1 MLYFRVKT
9 GKTIGKNKTPLF
21 KITDKSG
28 KSVTDKKVLNYIT
41 NLVIPPA
48 YDNVTIFYES
58 SPKILFE
65 GFDDKGRKQQ
75 IYSKLHKQKAMK
87 KKFLNLLDFGKVLPK
102 IHADI
107 NKYITNSKSTK
118 NKIISLI
125 IKIVMICGFRIGNL
139 KYQKLYNSFGISNIF
154 KNHIKM
160 EGKQMIIKFI
170 GKKGVL
176 NECVISNIVLIN
188 EVNKL
193 ISNKTANDYV
203 FTYKN
208 DKGETNVI
216 KAIEINKWLKSY
228 HENITS
234 KAFRTWDTNILFI
247 EYMRNSEDPVKL
259 TIQKRKK
266 NVISALKVISCQINN
281 TPAICKKEYLHG
293 DLFELY
299 INHPKKYKKYFFGC
313 IKSSACF
320 MNYLQDVF
328 AKK

>member
-1 MLYFRVKT
+1 MLYFRVKENIT
-9 GKTIGKNKTPLF
+9 GKNKKQLF
-21 KITDKSG
+21 KIIDKND
-28 KSVTDKKVLNYIT
+28 KVVTDKKVLNYIT
-41 NLVIPPA
+41 SLVIPPA

-65 GFDDKGRKQQ
+65 GFDAKGRKQQ
-75 IYSKLHKQKAMK
+75 IYSKLHKKKAMK

-102 IHADI
+102 IHSDI
-107 NKYITNSKSTK
+107 NKHITNPKPTK

-160 EGKQMIIKFI
+160 DGKQMVIKFI

-176 NECVISNIVLIN
+176 NECVISNTVLIN

-193 ISNKTANDYV
+193 ILNKNSKDYV
-203 FTYKN
+203 FMYTN
-208 DKGETNVI
+208 DKGETGVV
-216 KAIEINKWLKSY
+216 KAIEINKWLKYY

-247 EYMRNSEDPVKL
+247 EYMRNAEDPVKSN
-259 TIQKRKK
+259 IQKRKK
-266 NVISALKVISCQINN
+266 TVISALKVISCQINN
-281 TPAICKKEYLHG
+281 TPTICKKEYLHG

-299 INHPKKYKKYFFGC
+299 INHPKKYKKYFVGC
-313 IKSSACF
+313 NKSSTCF